1 MNLEISHTELLVHLQ
16 KRAAFYRRELN
27 GMVGADVIKPN
38 RKKAYWFAEVARRLK
53 PPQALGHVLS
63 LAEFE
68 ALELGVLEE

>member
-38 RKKAYWFAEVARRLK
+38 RKKAYWFAEVAKRLK
-53 PPQALGHVLS
+53 PAQGGHILS